1 MNNYAVKL
9 VLRDGSSTPVLEK
22 LQGIGLVGGLYPV
35 FFFFFLIH
43 VSIQTNLRVTRLIL
57 WT

>member
-22 LQGIGLVGGLYPV
+22 LQGIGLVGGLYLV
-35 FFFFFLIH
+35 FFLLLL
-43 VSIQTNLRVTRLIL
+43 TRVFGLVCTYFD
-57 WT
+57 

>member
-35 FFFFFLIH
+35 FFFFFN
-43 VSIQTNLRVTRLIL
+43 SCEYPG
-57 WT
+57 

>member
-35 FFFFFLIH
+35 FFFFLIH
-43 VSIQTNLRVTRLIL
+43 VSIQANLRVPRLIL